1 MSTYTVRVNALMFE
15 QILSTNFVMKYLYGD
30 QFREFVCGYW
40 ALRVISIKLSLLYLR
55 FVTQSGRNLGLMV
68 LDEFH

>member
-15 QILSTNFVMKYLYGD
+15 QILSTNFVMKCMEISLENLYVNIGLQERSASKCKYYLH
-30 QFREFVCGYW
+30 
-40 ALRVISIKLSLLYLR
+40 
-55 FVTQSGRNLGLMV
+55 FVTQNGHNSGLMV